1 MLGRCAQS
9 HLRALALLK
18 GHSQTHSY
26 TQSEGYTETTH
37 RAHIPVFQ
45 RFSRVVDKV
54 LGEYGVSMR
63 YICLAEPL
71 RILRRCQFVWVLQ
84 VE

>member
-1 MLGRCAQS
+1 MLCGCAQS
-9 HLRALALLK
+9 HLGALALLK

-37 RAHIPVFQ
+37 RVHMPVFQ
-45 RFSRVVDKV
+45 RFSRVVDKL
-54 LGEYGVSMR
+54 LGECGVRMR

-71 RILRRCQFVWVLQ
+71 RILRRCHFTWVLKA
-84 VE
+84 E

>member
-1 MLGRCAQS
+1 M
-9 HLRALALLK
+9 
-18 GHSQTHSY
+18 
-26 TQSEGYTETTH
+26 
-37 RAHIPVFQ
+37 FQ